1 MIDFEQLSRMSTAP
15 VSGEAYPVRLQSAS
29 ELEKNVQNDRFLTC
43 RFDFR
48 SADIDAK
55 QTGSLEIDPVA
66 HSASV
71 RFAVRAVAKPFVCHF
86 HLVSKPLEWFSC
98 GNIVSSAV

>member
-1 MIDFEQLSRMSTAP
+1 LSRMSTAP
-15 VSGEAYPVRLQSAS
+15 VSGEAYPVRLQSS

-55 QTGSLEIDPVA
+55 QTGSLEIDP
-66 HSASV
+66 
-71 RFAVRAVAKPFVCHF
+71 
-86 HLVSKPLEWFSC
+86 
-98 GNIVSSAV
+98 

>member
-1 MIDFEQLSRMSTAP
+1 MSTAP
-15 VSGEAYPVRLQSAS
+15 VSGEAYPVRLQSS
-29 ELEKNVQNDRFLTC
+29 EQEKNVQNDRFLTC

-71 RFAVRAVAKPFVCHF
+71 RFAVRAVASRLVFRF
-86 HLVSKPLEWFSC
+86 SLVS
-98 GNIVSSAV
+98 